1 MKWTSQFLQQN
12 TGSENP
18 KQRDFNIDD
27 FKPAGM
33 LRARAAGLANC
44 QTPEFN
50 RRLFQFHAELRANPT
65 ANPPDKI
72 LYSMVTFTAL
82 RLCSDDE
89 PDEQGR
95 VFFDGDAA
103 GLTEFVKLNRERLTD
118 LFLLAFA

>member
-1 MKWTSQFLQQN
+1 MDEPILQQN

-50 RRLFQFHAELRANPT
+50 RRLFQFHAELRQTQRKPSGQ
-65 ANPPDKI
+65 I

-103 GLTEFVKLNRERLTD
+103 
-118 LFLLAFA
+118 A